1 MRSCLGW
8 NGRELLVSGGMLAF
22 TGPVLGVFR
31 EKHSGT
37 WVGFSLEA
45 SNPFFLEEN
54 LCPSGQSLAEDNSN
68 VDLAVS
74 SFVWS
79 QHPLPPD

>member
-8 NGRELLVSGGMLAF
+8 NVRELLVSGGMLAF
-22 TGPVLGVFR
+22 TGQVLGVFR
-31 EKHSGT
+31 EKHSGI

-45 SNPFFLEEN
+45 SNPFSEEN

-68 VDLAVS
+68 VGLAVS
-74 SFVWS
+74 SFLWS